1 MLLTRD
7 YTLRTTLLNFA
18 YVSLLQCTN
27 TYPDLGGRSC
37 PRFLGNL
44 YGLSWTPECDGHYN
58 VPPPPTYQLHAQ
70 GGDLL
75 YLPFKG
81 SCPCFLPLP
90 SPYFPFRHSPSCPPH
105 PCHPGL
111 LSFLRIGQATDLTLS
126 CPRTLALA
134 TGTAGNILL
143 WALHLAGSSSS
154 FLREAFHEYTFQEG
168 PSHYSPSHAPEF
180 T

>member
-1 MLLTRD
+1 MHKHIR
-7 YTLRTTLLNFA
+7 TLIWEGAPALGSWAISMASPGLLN
-18 YVSLLQCTN
+18 VMDVIMS
-27 TYPDLGGRSC
+27 
-37 PRFLGNL
+37 
-44 YGLSWTPECDGHYN
+44 
-58 VPPPPTYQLHAQ
+58 PPPPTYQLHAQ

-81 SCPCFLPLP
+81 SGPCFLPLP
-90 SPYFPFRHSPSCPPH
+90 SPYFPFRHSPSCPPR

-134 TGTAGNILL
+134 TGTTWNILL

-168 PSHYSPSHAPEF
+168 PSHYSPSHARF